1 MTFDERVKA
10 LEFLR
15 LTDRQTRFLTTV
27 ALHSGYCLRRQYLA
41 FAGVRYGK
49 NVRDFLDG
57 LVMRGIALRFTYRA
71 DRGHVYH
78 LHARSIYR
86 ALQQDDNRN
95 RRVASPALIAR
106 KLMLLD
112 LVLSEPEVEW
122 FATEHDKVEL
132 FTSRYG
138 VDRDDL
144 PQRTFDGVGEDEP
157 TSTRYFMD
165 KLPIYVPRSTAVP
178 HFVCL
183 ASDTS
188 TQGFEQFLRDHRRLF
203 ARLPTWVVVCAK
215 PAHVGDLADHET
227 TFSDFIDGRTVGS
240 ADRLRRLFA
249 TRRLVEDSQFGKLSA
264 EDLHAFRQARRVFA
278 TSRTERLYVAWLADG
293 DAAFADVGA
302 PPPGSGQLLI
312 RTLPHTYE
320 QFGTMAGVA

>member
-1 MTFDERVKA
+1 MTFDERVQA

-78 LHARSIYR
+78 LHARAIYR

-112 LVLSEPEVEW
+112 LVLSEPDVEW

-132 FTSRYG
+132 FTARG
-138 VDRDDL
+138 GIDADDL
-144 PQRTFDGVGEDEP
+144 PHRTFDGDGDDDAA
-157 TSTRYFMD
+157 TTRYFID
-165 KLPIYVPRSTAVP
+165 KLPIYVPRSAAVP
-178 HFVCL
+178 HFVYL

-203 ARLPTWVVVCAK
+203 ARLPAWAVVCAK
-215 PAHVGDLADHET
+215 PAHLVGLSAHET
-227 TFSDFIDGRTVGS
+227 TFNDFVQGKAVGNADG
-240 ADRLRRLFA
+240 LRRLFA
-249 TRRLVEDSQFGKLSA
+249 TRRLVEDGQLGKLTA
-264 EDLHAFRQARRVFA
+264 DDLHGFRQARKLFA
-278 TSRTERLYVAWLADG
+278 TPRTERLYVAWLADG
-293 DAAFADVGA
+293 EAAFTDVGA
-302 PPPGSGQLLI
+302 PPLGSGQLLS

-320 QFGTMAGVA
+320 QFGSMAGVA